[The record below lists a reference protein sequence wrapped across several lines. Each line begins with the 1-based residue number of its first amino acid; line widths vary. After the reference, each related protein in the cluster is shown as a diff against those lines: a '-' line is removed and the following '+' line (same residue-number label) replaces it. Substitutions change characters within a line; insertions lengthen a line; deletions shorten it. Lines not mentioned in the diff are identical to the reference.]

1 LAKLKEEAMSDIEFS
16 LKEVVKEL
24 RDTVKELEKSVNAMN
39 KTLSDNY
46 QKKSDC
52 ELCKTDLTGRINTA
66 NNWIIGVY
74 GLILAAVGIFIALK

>member
-1 LAKLKEEAMSDIEFS
+1 MSDIEFS

-46 QKKSDC
+46 QKKEDC
-52 ELCKTDLTGRINTA
+52 ELCEGRLNSRINTA
-66 NNWIIGVY
+66 NSWIIGLY
-74 GLILAAVGIFIALK
+74 ALILTAVGIIVSLK

>member
-1 LAKLKEEAMSDIEFS
+1 MSNLEYS
-16 LKEVVKEL
+16 LKEIVDDL
-24 RDTVKELEKSVNAMN
+24 RSTVKELERTINMMN
-39 KTLSDNY
+39 NNLGNDY

-52 ELCKTDLTGRINTA
+52 EICKADLTGRINTS

>member
-1 LAKLKEEAMSDIEFS
+1 MSDLEYS
-16 LKEVVKEL
+16 LKEIVDDL
-24 RDTVKELEKSVNAMN
+24 RTTVKELEKTVNMMN
-39 KTLSDNY
+39 NNLGNDY

-52 ELCKTDLTGRINTA
+52 EACKNDLAGRINTA

>member
-1 LAKLKEEAMSDIEFS
+1 MSNLEYS
-16 LKEVVKEL
+16 LKEIVDDL
-24 RDTVKELEKSVNAMN
+24 RSTVKDLERTINMMN
-39 KTLSDNY
+39 SNLGNDY